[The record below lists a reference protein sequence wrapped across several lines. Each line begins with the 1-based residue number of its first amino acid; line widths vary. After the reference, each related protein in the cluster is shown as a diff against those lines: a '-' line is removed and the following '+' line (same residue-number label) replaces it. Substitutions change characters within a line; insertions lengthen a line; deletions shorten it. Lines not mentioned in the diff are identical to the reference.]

1 MDIDLLLPDVL
12 RKLENLVRT
21 GTIAEVRHELPGALV
36 RVRTGKNVTDWRP
49 YHELRAGN
57 TRTWNPPT
65 VGEQVTLLSPGGDLA
80 GALVIGGIHQND
92 HPAPS
97 TDPNKTVTVYPD
109 GATVSYDH
117 AAHALAITLPAGGT
131 ADITVPD
138 RITVHCTTANVTASD
153 SATVHSQQITLD
165 APQTTTTGHLTV
177 MGLTTMLGGFSAS
190 GASAVPGA
198 QSVGRMSIPLLS
210 TREIETTSTVSAD
223 TDVRSGPIS
232 LRTHAHDKVQQG
244 TDLSGLPQ

>member
-1 MDIDLLLPDVL
+1 ML

-36 RVRTGKNVTDWRP
+36 RVRTGNNVTDWRP

-97 TDPNKTVTVYPD
+97 TDPNKTPSPSTWTAPPS
-109 GATVSYDH
+109 ATTTPRMPWPSRCP
-117 AAHALAITLPAGGT
+117 AAARPTSPS
-131 ADITVPD
+131 P
-138 RITVHCTTANVTASD
+138 TAS
-153 SATVHSQQITLD
+153 L
-165 APQTTTTGHLTV
+165 
-177 MGLTTMLGGFSAS
+177 
-190 GASAVPGA
+190 
-198 QSVGRMSIPLLS
+198 SIARRP
-210 TREIETTSTVSAD
+210 T
-223 TDVRSGPIS
+223 
-232 LRTHAHDKVQQG
+232 
-244 TDLSGLPQ
+244 

>member
-36 RVRTGKNVTDWRP
+36 RVRTGNNVTDWRP

-80 GALVIGGIHQND
+80 GALVIGGIYQND
-92 HPAPS
+92 HSAPS

-109 GATVSYDH
+109 GA
-117 AAHALAITLPAGGT
+117 GRGT
-131 ADITVPD
+131 C
-138 RITVHCTTANVTASD
+138 RRN
-153 SATVHSQQITLD
+153 
-165 APQTTTTGHLTV
+165 
-177 MGLTTMLGGFSAS
+177 GLR
-190 GASAVPGA
+190 
-198 QSVGRMSIPLLS
+198 SVG
-210 TREIETTSTVSAD
+210 
-223 TDVRSGPIS
+223 VR
-232 LRTHAHDKVQQG
+232 
-244 TDLSGLPQ
+244 

>member
-1 MDIDLLLPDVL
+1 MDVDQLLPDLL
-12 RKLENLVRT
+12 RKLENLVRL
-21 GTIAEVRHELPGALV
+21 GTIAQVRHEQPGALV
-36 RVRTGKNVTDWRP
+36 RVQTGGLLTDWRP

-80 GALVIGGIHQND
+80 AAIVIGGIHQNS
-92 HPAPS
+92 HPTPS
-97 TDPNKTVTVYPD
+97 TDPNKTMTVYPD
-109 GATVSYDH
+109 GATFIYDH
-117 AAHALAITLPAGGT
+117 AAHALTVTLPGGGT

-138 RITVHCTTANVTASD
+138 RITINCKTADVTASD

-177 MGLTTMLGGFSAS
+177 MGLTSMLGGFSAS
-190 GASAVPGA
+190 GGSAVAGA

-210 TREIETTSTVSAD
+210 TREIETTDTVRAD
-223 TDVRSGPIS
+223 TDVKTGPIS
-232 LRTHAHDKVQQG
+232 LRGHAHGQVQKG
-244 TDLSGLPQ
+244 GDVSGLPQ

>member
-1 MDIDLLLPDVL
+1 MLLPDLL

-36 RVRTGKNVTDWRP
+36 RVRTGNNVTDWRP

-97 TDPNKTVTVYPD
+97 TDPHKGVTVYPD
-109 GATVSYDH
+109 GATVSYDR
-117 AAHALAITLPAGGT
+117 AAHAPAITLPGAGT

-138 RITVHCTTANVTASD
+138 CITVTCKTADVTSSD
-153 SATVHSQQITLD
+153 SATVYARRVTRRTQDHCQRQPAGAED
-165 APQTTTTGHLTV
+165 ADGHA
-177 MGLTTMLGGFSAS
+177 GNDGARRRAGGRA
-190 GASAVPGA
+190 
-198 QSVGRMSIPLLS
+198 
-210 TREIETTSTVSAD
+210 
-223 TDVRSGPIS
+223 
-232 LRTHAHDKVQQG
+232 
-244 TDLSGLPQ
+244 